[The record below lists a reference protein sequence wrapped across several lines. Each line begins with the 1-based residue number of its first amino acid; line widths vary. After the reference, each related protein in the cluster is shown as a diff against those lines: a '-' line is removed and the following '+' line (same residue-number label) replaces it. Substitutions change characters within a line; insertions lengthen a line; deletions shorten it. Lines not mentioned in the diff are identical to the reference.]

1 MACLRQIAFPAMK
14 FDLQVYTDFILFKR
28 IMPINWKNTQGLL
41 FTQGKKKY
49 EKLKQG
55 LNRLV

>member
-14 FDLQVYTDFILFKR
+14 FDLQVYTGFILFKR
-28 IMPINWKNTQGLL
+28 IMLINWKNTQGLL
-41 FTQGKKKY
+41 FIQGKKKY